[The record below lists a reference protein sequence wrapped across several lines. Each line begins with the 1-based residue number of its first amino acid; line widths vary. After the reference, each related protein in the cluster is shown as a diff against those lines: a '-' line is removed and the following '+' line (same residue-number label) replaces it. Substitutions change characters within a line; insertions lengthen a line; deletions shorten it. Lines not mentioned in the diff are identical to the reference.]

1 MFPERKD
8 LTVNWAET
16 EAVLRKRRK
25 KYVRRYGKRTL
36 RALDRYFA
44 RQSLVPTT
52 PVLDSQL
59 VPWTAEF
66 ETQWRAVR
74 AELDA
79 LLQHREALPR
89 FQDIASDQYRI
100 SSDDKWR
107 AFVFY
112 GFGHRSEHNSR
123 LCPQTARL
131 LDRVPGIENA
141 FFSIL
146 APGKVI
152 PSHHGVTKGLIRCH
166 LGLIVP
172 PEPERCFM
180 DVGDVRCTWQEGR
193 TLLFDDTYPHAVQND
208 TEHERVVLLFDFL
221 RPLTT
226 QGRLVRHM
234 LFGFFRRSAFVQDA
248 VRKEMQWEQRFHREF
263 DMSGAPRSR

>member
-1 MFPERKD
+1 MGNGPYGRWIVILRGNRWSRRHRCWTPNSFPGRQSSKH
-8 LTVNWAET
+8 NG
-16 EAVLRKRRK
+16 
-25 KYVRRYGKRTL
+25 RRYG
-36 RALDRYFA
+36 
-44 RQSLVPTT
+44 QSLT
-52 PVLDSQL
+52 
-59 VPWTAEF
+59 
-66 ETQWRAVR
+66 R
-74 AELDA
+74 

-152 PSHHGVTKGLIRCH
+152 PSHHGVTKGLVRCH

-193 TLLFDDTYPHAVQND
+193 TLLFDDTYPHAVQNN
-208 TEHERVVLLFDFL
+208 TEHERVVLLFDFCAL
-221 RPLTT
+221 
-226 QGRLVRHM
+226 
-234 LFGFFRRSAFVQDA
+234 
-248 VRKEMQWEQRFHREF
+248 
-263 DMSGAPRSR
+263 

>member
-1 MFPERKD
+1 V
-8 LTVNWAET
+8 TWAKVK
-16 EAVLRKRRK
+16 AILRKRRK

-44 RQSLVPTT
+44 RQSLVPAT
-52 PVLDSQL
+52 PVLDSHL
-59 VPWTAEF
+59 FPWTAEF
-66 ETQWRAVR
+66 ETQWQVVR
-74 AELDA
+74 AELET

-112 GFGHRSEHNSR
+112 GFGYRSEQNAR

-131 LDRVPGIENA
+131 LNRVPGIENA

-146 APGKVI
+146 APGKTI
-152 PSHHGVTKGLIRCH
+152 PSHHGVTKGLVRCH

-193 TLLFDDTYPHAVQND
+193 TLLFDDTYPHAVQNN

-226 QGRLVRHM
+226 QGRLVRRV
-234 LFGFFRRSAFVQDA
+234 LFWLFRRSAFVQDA
-248 VRKEMQWEQRFHREF
+248 LRKETQWEQRFQRI
-263 DMSGAPRSR
+263 G